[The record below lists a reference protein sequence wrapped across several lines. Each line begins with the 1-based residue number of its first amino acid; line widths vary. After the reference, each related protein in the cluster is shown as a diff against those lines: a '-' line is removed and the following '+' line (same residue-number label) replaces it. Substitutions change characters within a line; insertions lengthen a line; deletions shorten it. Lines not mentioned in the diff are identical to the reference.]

1 MKKYAL
7 STVVAVGLLFAPNAA
22 DAFSVDADSMSEGD
36 VNDSVN
42 ELQTE
47 LKDLGYFEGSTGS
60 TFGPRTLSAVKAYQ
74 EDHSISSEAGNFF
87 GVAGPQTIGSLEESS
102 SSDESTSESTSSE
115 GNSSSMSNGDT
126 GEAVS
131 DLQAQL
137 QDLGYYDG
145 NVDSIFGPQTE
156 SAVKAFQQDHGISSE
171 AGNFFGVAGAA
182 TLSSLEG
189 QPSENT
195 GNNDNSEDNSS
206 DNSSEESS
214 TEDTAS
220 ENNNT
225 EESSTEDN
233 TSENNNTEESSTEDT
248 ASESNNTE
256 ESSSESESSSENE
269 SNSESENSGSD
280 NATNEED
287 NTEEVVDGA
296 STDNNGGDA
305 SGVID
310 TAMAQ
315 MGTPYSYGAN
325 GPGAFDCSGFINYV
339 LDQNGQGPDHR
350 ADTSS
355 LYNMSTSVSNPSE
368 GDLVFFDTSGGV
380 SHAGIY
386 IGNGEFIHASASNG
400 VTIDSIDDPHYWG
413 DKYIGAGSL

>member
-47 LKDLGYFEGSTGS
+47 LKDLGYFQGSTGS

-74 EDHSISSEAGNFF
+74 EDHGISSEAGNFF
-87 GVAGPQTIGSLEESS
+87 GVAGPQTIGSLEGSS
-102 SSDESTSESTSSE
+102 SAETTSSDE
-115 GNSSSMSNGDT
+115 NSSSLSNGDT

-145 NVDSIFGPQTE
+145 SVDSIFGPQTE
-156 SAVKAFQQDHGISSE
+156 SAVKAFQQDHGVSSP
-171 AGNFFGVAGAA
+171 AGNFFGVAGSA
-182 TLSSLEG
+182 TLSALEG

-195 GNNDNSEDNSS
+195 GNSDNSGDNSEEESSSEDNASEGNASEEESS
-206 DNSSEESS
+206 SEGNTSENNASEESS
-214 TEDTAS
+214 TE
-220 ENNNT
+220 
-225 EESSTEDN
+225 
-233 TSENNNTEESSTEDT
+233 EDT
-248 ASESNNTE
+248 SSEGST
-256 ESSSESESSSENE
+256 SESESSNE
-269 SNSESENSGSD
+269 GDGGSDNSGSD
-280 NATNEED
+280 NAGNESD
-287 NTEEVVDGA
+287 GGEVQGV
-296 STDNNGGDA
+296 STGDNNSGSSDSGNSGDA
-305 SGVID
+305 GGVID

-325 GPGAFDCSGFINYV
+325 GPNAFDCSGFINYV

-350 ADTSS
+350 ADTTS
-355 LYNMSTSVSNPSE
+355 LYNMSTPVSNPSE

-400 VTIDSIDDPHYWG
+400 VTIDSIDDPYYWG
-413 DKYIGAGSL
+413 DKYLGAGSL